1 MACSGCGLETGG
13 EGAACP
19 VCRSRRQNR
28 LVRFSCIGLFIGLV
42 AATLLLSTL
51 DRSPTVAGLVAAL
64 PLLSAVAGF
73 WLASRHS

>member
-1 MACSGCGLETGG
+1 
-13 EGAACP
+13 
-19 VCRSRRQNR
+19 
-28 LVRFSCIGLFIGLV
+28 VRFSCIGLFIGLV

-51 DRSPTVAGLVAAL
+51 DRSPTVAGWVAAL